1 MLRPTSARAGGDV
14 GTPLRLLLVEDS
26 DDDALLLL
34 RQLGSAGYDVTHR
47 RVDTPNAMQEALDR
61 NTWDLVI
68 SDHSMP
74 QFSGT
79 AALALVQERGLD
91 LPFIFVSGTIGED
104 VAVAAMRAGASDY
117 VLKDKLKRLVPAI
130 ERELR
135 DAEVRRERRRS
146 QEVVLER
153 TRLAVLSSDLGVAL
167 TGVAP
172 FRATLVRCTAA
183 LVRHLDVIGAC
194 LWTFAESTQ
203 GLELQAGT
211 GLSPALA
218 DAYGTVSLDDPLLGN
233 IIRHRRAVH
242 LSAPDLPIPDPAW
255 VERNGIATFAGYPL
269 LVGERTVG
277 VVGVFSRRPLPA
289 FVVESLTAI
298 ADQLAVGIERRRTED
313 ELRQSEER
321 FSRVFRAS
329 PVGIVITTL
338 EEGRYIDANDAFLEL
353 VGRTRDDVQGK
364 TTVELGVWR
373 DAAERARAVAALG
386 TNGTVRDLDL
396 EFRSARGAPRQVL
409 ASIERIELS
418 ARPCLLMLAYDIGD
432 RKRLED
438 QLRQAQKMEAIGRLA
453 GGLAHDFNNLLGVVI
468 GYCDLLFR
476 RLPPELPE
484 RAEIQEIR
492 SAAEGASGLTR
503 QLLAFSRRQ
512 VLEPRVLDLNAVVRR
527 AERMLKPLLGD
538 DISLVIQLGS
548 SPPLVLADAGQVDQ
562 VLMNLAVNS
571 RDAMPRGGRI
581 TIATG
586 EVQFDESTLP
596 ALPGARPGRYAT
608 LTVTDTG
615 TGMDAETIAH
625 IFEPF
630 FTTKDVG
637 QGTGLGLATVYGIVQ
652 QSGGFIAVRS
662 RPGAGTTF
670 QVHLPETSVSPQ
682 PEPVAAATG
691 TARHGGGTILVVEDS
706 AQLREL
712 FRDVLELH
720 GYTVLD
726 APNGRAALDVA
737 AAYKG
742 TIHLLLTDV
751 IMPEMNGRQLAD
763 RLTASRPGI
772 KIMFA
777 SGYSADDLVRHG
789 VEAGMAYMQKP
800 FNPEALARR
809 VNELLG

>member
-1 MLRPTSARAGGDV
+1 MSAPAGDSV

-26 DDDALLLL
+26 DDDAILLL
-34 RQLGSAGYDVTHR
+34 RQLGAAGYDVTHR
-47 RVDTPNAMQEALDR
+47 RVDTPDGMQEALER
-61 NTWDLVI
+61 NVWDLVI
-68 SDHSMP
+68 SDYSMP

-79 AALALVQERGLD
+79 AALALVQERGLE
-91 LPFIFVSGTIGED
+91 LPFIFVSGAIGED
-104 VAVAAMRAGASDY
+104 IAVAAMRAGASDY

-135 DAEVRRERRRS
+135 DAEMRRERRRS

-194 LWTFAESTQ
+194 IWTFSESTR
-203 GLELQAGT
+203 GLQLQAGT

-218 DAYGTVSLDDPLLGN
+218 DAYGTVSLDDPLMGDM
-233 IIRHRRAVH
+233 IRHRRAVH

-277 VVGVFSRRPLPA
+277 VVGVFSRRPLPS

-321 FSRVFRAS
+321 FSRVFRSS

-338 EEGRYIDANDAFLEL
+338 DEGRYIDANDAFLEL
-353 VGRTRDDVQGK
+353 VGRTREDVQGK
-364 TTVELGVWR
+364 TMVELGVWR
-373 DAAERARAVAALG
+373 DAAERARVVETLG
-386 TNGTVRDLDL
+386 GRGTVRDLDL
-396 EFRSARGAPRQVL
+396 EFRSARGVPRQVL

-418 ARPCLLMLAYDIGD
+418 ARPCLLMLAYDISD

-468 GYCDLLFR
+468 GYCDLLLRKF
-476 RLPPELPE
+476 PPELPE
-484 RAEIQEIR
+484 RAEIREIR
-492 SAAEGASGLTR
+492 SAAEGASSLTR

-512 VLEPRVLDLNAVVRR
+512 VLEPRVLDLNAVVRH
-527 AERMLKPLLGD
+527 AERMLQPLLGED
-538 DISLVIQLGS
+538 VSLVTQLG
-548 SPPLVLADAGQVDQ
+548 PTVPLVLADAGQVDQ

-581 TIATG
+581 TIETG
-586 EVQFDESTLP
+586 EAHFDEFTVP
-596 ALPGARPGRYAT
+596 ALPSAHPGRYAT
-608 LTVTDTG
+608 LAVTDTG
-615 TGMDAETIAH
+615 AGMDEETIAH

-630 FTTKDVG
+630 FTTKEVG
-637 QGTGLGLATVYGIVQ
+637 KGTGLGLATVYGIVQ
-652 QSGGFIAVRS
+652 QSGGFIAVS
-662 RPGAGTTF
+662 STPGVGTAF
-670 QVHLPETSVSPQ
+670 RVHLPETNLTVDT
-682 PEPVAAATG
+682 EPVAAAPG
-691 TARHGGGTILVVEDS
+691 TALHGGGTILVVEDS

-726 APNGRAALDVA
+726 APNGRVALEVA
-737 AAYKG
+737 AAHAG

-763 RLTASRPGI
+763 RLTAARPGI
-772 KIMFA
+772 KVMFA

-789 VEAGMAYMQKP
+789 VEAGMTYMQKP

-809 VNELLG
+809 VKDMLG

>member
-1 MLRPTSARAGGDV
+1 M
-14 GTPLRLLLVEDS
+14 GTPLRVLLVEDS
-26 DDDALLLL
+26 ADDARLLV

-47 RVDTPNAMQEALDR
+47 RVDTPDGMQEALDR
-61 NTWDLVI
+61 NIWDIVI
-68 SDHSMP
+68 SDYSMP

-79 AALALVQERGLD
+79 AALSLLQERGLD

-135 DAEVRRERRRS
+135 ESEVRRERRRA

-167 TGVAP
+167 TGVAAL
-172 FRATLVRCTAA
+172 RATLVRCTAA

-194 LWTFAESTQ
+194 IWTFSESAQ
-203 GLELQAGT
+203 ELELQAGS
-211 GLSPALA
+211 GLSPALS
-218 DAYGTVSLDDPLLGN
+218 DAYATVSLDDPLIGN
-233 IIRHRRAVH
+233 IVRQRRAVH
-242 LSAPDLPIPDPAW
+242 LSSVADLAIPDAAW
-255 VERNGIATFAGYPL
+255 VERNRIATFAGCPL
-269 LVGERTVG
+269 LVGNRTVG
-277 VVGVFSRRPLPA
+277 VLGVFSRRPLPS

-298 ADQLAVGIERRRTED
+298 ADQLAVGIERRRAEE
-313 ELRQSEER
+313 ELRQSEEL
-321 FSRVFRAS
+321 FSRVFRSS

-338 EEGRYIDANDAFLEL
+338 DEGRFLDANDAFLTL
-353 VGRTRDDVQGK
+353 LGRTREEMQGR
-364 TTVELGVWR
+364 TTIELGVWR
-373 DAAERARAVAALG
+373 DAAERTRTVEALG
-386 TNGTVRDLDL
+386 THGTVRDLDL
-396 EFRSARGAPRQVL
+396 EFRTARGAIRHVL

-418 ARPCLLMLAYDIGD
+418 GRPCLLMLAYDISD
-432 RKRLED
+432 RMRLED

-476 RLPPELPE
+476 KLPADLPE
-484 RAEIQEIR
+484 RTEIHEIR

-512 VLEPRVLDLNAVVRR
+512 VLEPRVLDLSDVVRR

-538 DISLVIQLGS
+538 DVTLVIQLGTDV
-548 SPPLVLADAGQVDQ
+548 PPVLADAGQIDQ

-581 TIATG
+581 TIETG
-586 EVQFDESTLP
+586 ASRFDETTVP
-596 ALPGARPGRYAT
+596 ALPGASPGPFAT
-608 LTVTDTG
+608 LAVTDTG
-615 TGMDAETIAH
+615 SGMDAETIAH

-630 FTTKDVG
+630 FTTKEVG
-637 QGTGLGLATVYGIVQ
+637 KGTGLGLATVYGIVQ
-652 QSGGFIAVRS
+652 QSSGFIAVS
-662 RPGAGTTF
+662 STLGAGTTF
-670 QVHLPETSVSPQ
+670 RIHLPETNAVPVQPQ
-682 PEPVAAATG
+682 SATPVAT
-691 TARHGGGTILVVEDS
+691 TPHGGGTILVVEDS

-720 GYTVLD
+720 GYNVLD
-726 APNGRAALDVA
+726 AANGRAALEVA
-737 AAYKG
+737 AGFEG
-742 TIHLLLTDV
+742 TIDLLLTDV

-772 KIMFA
+772 KVMFA

-789 VEAGMAYMQKP
+789 VEAGIAYMQKP
-800 FNPEALARR
+800 FSPEALAQKVRD
-809 VNELLG
+809 VLS

>member
-1 MLRPTSARAGGDV
+1 M
-14 GTPLRLLLVEDS
+14 GTPLRVLLVEDS
-26 DDDALLLL
+26 ADDARLLV
-34 RQLGSAGYDVTHR
+34 RQLGTAGYDVTHR
-47 RVDTPNAMQEALDR
+47 RVDTPDAMQEALER
-61 NTWDLVI
+61 NIWDIVI
-68 SDHSMP
+68 SDYSMP

-79 AALALVQERGLD
+79 AALNLVQERGLD
-91 LPFIFVSGTIGED
+91 VPFIFVSGTIGED
-104 VAVAAMRAGASDY
+104 VAVAAMKAGASDY

-135 DAEVRRERRRS
+135 DAEVRRERRRA

-167 TGVAP
+167 TGVAAL
-172 FRATLVRCTAA
+172 RATLVRCTAA

-194 LWTFAESTQ
+194 IWTFADSAR
-203 GLELQAGT
+203 GLELAAGT

-218 DAYGTVSLDDPLLGN
+218 DAYATVSLDDPLIGN
-233 IIRHRRAVH
+233 VARQRRPVH
-242 LSAPDLPIPDPAW
+242 LTAADPLPIPDTAW
-255 VERNGIATFAGYPL
+255 VERNRIATFAGCPL
-269 LVGERTVG
+269 LVGERMVG
-277 VVGVFSRRPLPA
+277 VLGVFSRRTLPS
-289 FVVESLTAI
+289 FVIESLNAI
-298 ADQLAVGIERRRTED
+298 ADQLAVGIERRRAEE

-321 FSRVFRAS
+321 FSRVFRSS

-338 EEGRYIDANDAFLEL
+338 DDGRYLDANDAFLTL
-353 VGRTRDDVQGK
+353 LGRTRDQVQGK
-364 TTVELGVWR
+364 TTIELGVWR
-373 DAAERARAVAALG
+373 DAAERARMVEALG
-386 TNGTVRDLDL
+386 GHGTVRDLDL
-396 EFRSARGAPRQVL
+396 EFRTASGALRNVL

-418 ARPCLLMLAYDIGD
+418 GRPCLLMLAYDISD

-476 RLPPELPE
+476 KLPPDQPE
-484 RAEIQEIR
+484 RAEILEIR
-492 SAAEGASGLTR
+492 QAAEGASGLTR

-512 VLEPRVLDLNAVVRR
+512 VLEPRVLDLNTIVRR

-538 DISLVIQLGS
+538 DVSLMIQLGS
-548 SPPLVLADAGQVDQ
+548 DIPMVLADAGQIDQ

-571 RDAMPRGGRI
+571 RDAMPRGGTI
-581 TIATG
+581 TIETG
-586 EVQFDESTLP
+586 TVRFDVTSVP
-596 ALPGARPGRYAT
+596 ALPGAHPGEFAT
-608 LTVTDTG
+608 LAVTDTG

-630 FTTKDVG
+630 FTTKEVG
-637 QGTGLGLATVYGIVQ
+637 KGTGLGLATVYGIVQ
-652 QSGGFIAVRS
+652 QSSGFISVS
-662 RPGAGTTF
+662 STPGVGTTF
-670 QVHLPETSVSPQ
+670 RVHLPETTAASPEPQ
-682 PEPVAAATG
+682 PVAA
-691 TARHGGGTILVVEDS
+691 TASAPHGGGTILVVEDS

-737 AAYKG
+737 AAHTG
-742 TIHLLLTDV
+742 TIDLLLTDV

-763 RLTASRPGI
+763 RLLATRPGI
-772 KIMFA
+772 KVMFA

-800 FNPEALARR
+800 FSPESLAAK
-809 VNELLG
+809 VKDVLG

>member
-1 MLRPTSARAGGDV
+1 M
-14 GTPLRLLLVEDS
+14 GTPLRVLLVEDS
-26 DDDALLLL
+26 ADDARLLV
-34 RQLGSAGYDVTHR
+34 RQLGTAGYDVTHR
-47 RVDTPNAMQEALDR
+47 RVDTPEAMQEALDGGV
-61 NTWDLVI
+61 WDIVI
-68 SDHSMP
+68 SDYSMP

-79 AALALVQERGLD
+79 AALNLVKERGLD
-91 LPFIFVSGTIGED
+91 VPFIFVSGTIGED
-104 VAVAAMRAGASDY
+104 VAVAAMKAGASDY

-135 DAEVRRERRRS
+135 DAEVRRERHRA

-167 TGVAP
+167 TGVAAL
-172 FRATLVRCTAA
+172 RATLVRCSAA

-194 LWTFAESTQ
+194 IWTLSESAR
-203 GLELQAGT
+203 GLELQAAT

-218 DAYGTVSLDDPLLGN
+218 DAYAMVSLEDPLIGN
-233 IIRHRRAVH
+233 IVRQRRPVH
-242 LSAPDLPIPDPAW
+242 VTVTDPLPIPDAAW
-255 VERNGIATFAGYPL
+255 VERNHIATFAGCPL

-277 VVGVFSRRPLPA
+277 VLGVFSRRPLPS
-289 FVVESLTAI
+289 FVVESLSAI
-298 ADQLAVGIERRRTED
+298 ADQLAVGIERRRAEE

-321 FSRVFRAS
+321 FSRIFRSS

-338 EEGRYIDANDAFLEL
+338 DEGRYLDANDAFLTL
-353 VGRTRDDVQGK
+353 LGRSRDQVQGK
-364 TTVELGVWR
+364 TTIELGVWR
-373 DAAERARAVAALG
+373 DAAARSRMLDALG
-386 TNGTVRDLDL
+386 AHGTVRDLEL
-396 EFRSARGAPRQVL
+396 ECRTASGARRHVL

-418 ARPCLLMLAYDIGD
+418 GRPCLLMLAYDISE

-476 RLPPELPE
+476 KLPPELPE
-484 RAEIQEIR
+484 RAEILEIR
-492 SAAEGASGLTR
+492 HAAEGASGLTR

-512 VLEPRVLDLNAVVRR
+512 VLEPRVLDLNMIVRR

-538 DISLVIQLGS
+538 DVSLVTQLGS
-548 SPPLVLADAGQVDQ
+548 DIPLVLADAGQIDQ

-571 RDAMPRGGRI
+571 RDAMAHGGTL

-586 EVQFDESTLP
+586 TVRFDESSVP
-596 ALPGARPGRYAT
+596 ALPGAVPGQFAT
-608 LTVTDTG
+608 LAVTDTG

-630 FTTKDVG
+630 FTTKEVG
-637 QGTGLGLATVYGIVQ
+637 KGTGLGLATVYGIVQ
-652 QSGGFIAVRS
+652 QSSGFISVS
-662 RPGAGTTF
+662 STVGVGTTF
-670 QVHLPETSVSPQ
+670 RVHLPETTAASPEPQ
-682 PEPVAAATG
+682 PVAA
-691 TARHGGGTILVVEDS
+691 TASTPHGGGTVLVVEDS

-720 GYTVLD
+720 GYKVLD

-737 AAYKG
+737 AGHSG
-742 TIHLLLTDV
+742 TIDLLLTDV

-763 RLTASRPGI
+763 RLLATRPGI
-772 KIMFA
+772 KVMFA
-777 SGYSADDLVRHG
+777 SGYSADDLVGHG

-800 FNPEALARR
+800 FSPESLATK
-809 VNELLG
+809 VKEVLG

>member
-1 MLRPTSARAGGDV
+1 M
-14 GTPLRLLLVEDS
+14 GTPLRVLLVEDS
-26 DDDALLLL
+26 ADDARLLV
-34 RQLGSAGYDVTHR
+34 RQLGTAGYDVTHR
-47 RVDTPNAMQEALDR
+47 RVDTPDAMQDALER
-61 NTWDLVI
+61 SVWDIVI
-68 SDHSMP
+68 SDYSMP

-104 VAVAAMRAGASDY
+104 LAVAAMKAGAADY

-135 DAEVRRERRRS
+135 DAEVRRERRRA
-146 QEVVLER
+146 QEVVVER
-153 TRLAVLSSDLGVAL
+153 TRLAVLSSELGVAL
-167 TGVAP
+167 TGVAAL
-172 FRATLVRCTAA
+172 RATLVRCTAA

-194 LWTFAESTQ
+194 IWTFSETAR

-211 GLSPALA
+211 GLSPLLA
-218 DAYGTVSLDDPLLGN
+218 DAYATVPLDDPLIGN
-233 IIRHRRAVH
+233 IAQQRRPLH
-242 LSAPDLPIPDPAW
+242 LSAIDPLAIPDRTW
-255 VERNGIATFAGYPL
+255 FERNRIATFAGCPL
-269 LVGERTVG
+269 LVGDRTVG
-277 VVGVFSRRPLPA
+277 VMGVFSRRSLPT
-289 FVVESLTAI
+289 FVVESLSAV
-298 ADQLAVGIERRRTED
+298 ADQLAVGIERRRAEE

-321 FSRVFRAS
+321 FSRVFRSS

-338 EEGRYIDANDAFLEL
+338 DDGRYLDANDAFLAL
-353 VGRTRDDVQGK
+353 LGRTREEVRGR

-373 DAAERARAVAALG
+373 DAAQRARMIEALG
-386 TNGTVRDLDL
+386 THGTVRDLDL
-396 EFRSARGAPRQVL
+396 EFRTARGVRHVL

-418 ARPCLLMLAYDIGD
+418 GRPCLLMLAYDMSE

-476 RLPPELPE
+476 KLPQDLPE

-492 SAAEGASGLTR
+492 QAAEGASGLTR

-512 VLEPRVLDLNAVVRR
+512 VLEPRVLDLNGIVRR

-538 DISLVIQLGS
+538 DVSLVMQLDADV
-548 SPPLVLADAGQVDQ
+548 PMVLADEGQIDQ

-571 RDAMPRGGRI
+571 RDAMPRGGTI
-581 TIATG
+581 TIETG
-586 EVQFDESTLP
+586 AARFDETTVP
-596 ALPGARPGRYAT
+596 ALPGACPGAYAT
-608 LTVTDTG
+608 LAVTDTG
-615 TGMDAETIAH
+615 TGMDAMTIAH

-637 QGTGLGLATVYGIVQ
+637 KGTGLGLATVYGIVQ
-652 QSGGFIAVRS
+652 QSSGFIAVTS
-662 RPGAGTTF
+662 TPGVGTTF
-670 QVHLPETSVSPQ
+670 RVHLPETT
-682 PEPVAAATG
+682 VAATPSQPA
-691 TARHGGGTILVVEDS
+691 APPESAPLGGGTILVVEDS
-706 AQLREL
+706 SQLREL

-737 AAYKG
+737 AAHSG
-742 TIHLLLTDV
+742 TIDLLLTDV

-763 RLTASRPGI
+763 RLTVSRPGI
-772 KIMFA
+772 KVMFA
-777 SGYSADDLVRHG
+777 SGYSADDLMRHG
-789 VEAGMAYMQKP
+789 VDAGMVYMQKP
-800 FNPEALARR
+800 FSPEALAHK
-809 VNELLG
+809 VKEVLG

>member
-1 MLRPTSARAGGDV
+1 M
-14 GTPLRLLLVEDS
+14 GTPLRVLLVEDS
-26 DDDALLLL
+26 ADDALLLV
-34 RQLGSAGYDVTHR
+34 RQLGTAGYDVTHR
-47 RVDTPNAMQEALDR
+47 RVDTPDAMQEALER
-61 NTWDLVI
+61 NVWDIVI
-68 SDHSMP
+68 SDYSMP

-79 AALALVQERGLD
+79 AALSMVQERGLD
-91 LPFIFVSGTIGED
+91 LPFIYVSGTIGED
-104 VAVAAMRAGASDY
+104 VAVAAMKAGASDY

-135 DAEVRRERRRS
+135 DAEVRRERRRA
-146 QEVVLER
+146 QEVVVER

-167 TGVAP
+167 TGVATL
-172 FRATLVRCTAA
+172 RATLVRCTAA

-194 LWTFAESTQ
+194 IWTFSESAR
-203 GLELQAGT
+203 GLELAAGT

-218 DAYGTVSLDDPLLGN
+218 DAYAMVSLDDPLIGN
-233 IIRHRRAVH
+233 IVRQRRPVH
-242 LSAPDLPIPDPAW
+242 MTAAEPLPIPDAAW
-255 VERNGIATFAGYPL
+255 VERNHITTFAGCPL

-277 VVGVFSRRPLPA
+277 ALGVFSRRTLPS
-289 FVVESLTAI
+289 FVIESLGSI
-298 ADQLAVGIERRRTED
+298 ADQLAVGIERRRAED

-321 FSRVFRAS
+321 FSRVFRSS

-338 EEGRYIDANDAFLEL
+338 DDGRYLDANDAFLTL
-353 VGRTRDDVQGK
+353 LGRTRDQVEGK
-364 TTVELGVWR
+364 TTIELGVWR
-373 DAAERARAVAALG
+373 DAAERARMVEALG
-386 TNGTVRDLDL
+386 AHGTVRDLDL
-396 EFRSARGAPRQVL
+396 EFRTAGGAPRNVL

-418 ARPCLLMLAYDIGD
+418 GRPCLLMLAYDISD

-476 RLPPELPE
+476 KLPPDLPE
-484 RAEIQEIR
+484 RTEIQEIR
-492 SAAEGASGLTR
+492 TAAEGASGLTR

-512 VLEPRVLDLNAVVRR
+512 VLEPRVLDLNTIVRR

-538 DISLVIQLGS
+538 DVSLVIQLGS
-548 SPPLVLADAGQVDQ
+548 DIPMVLADAGQIDQ

-571 RDAMPRGGRI
+571 RDAMPRGGTI
-581 TIATG
+581 TIETG
-586 EVQFDESTLP
+586 AVRFDEASVP
-596 ALPGARPGRYAT
+596 ALPGARPGEFAT
-608 LTVTDTG
+608 LAVTDTG

-630 FTTKDVG
+630 FTTKEVG
-637 QGTGLGLATVYGIVQ
+637 KGTGLGLATVYGIVQ
-652 QSGGFIAVRS
+652 QSSGFVS
-662 RPGAGTTF
+662 VSSTPGAGTTF
-670 QVHLPETSVSPQ
+670 RLHLPETTTAIPELQ
-682 PEPVAAATG
+682 PAAAT
-691 TARHGGGTILVVEDS
+691 ASAPHGGGTILVVEDS

-720 GYTVLD
+720 GYSVLD

-737 AAYKG
+737 AAHQG
-742 TIHLLLTDV
+742 TIDLLLTDV

-763 RLTASRPGI
+763 RLLATRPGI
-772 KIMFA
+772 KVMFA

-800 FNPEALARR
+800 FSPESLAHK
-809 VNELLG
+809 VKDVLG

>member
-1 MLRPTSARAGGDV
+1 M
-14 GTPLRLLLVEDS
+14 GTPLRVLLVEDS
-26 DDDALLLL
+26 DDDARLLV

-47 RVDTPNAMQEALDR
+47 RVDTPDAMQEALER
-61 NTWDLVI
+61 NVWDVVI
-68 SDHSMP
+68 SDYSMP

-79 AALALVQERGLD
+79 AALALMQERGLD

-135 DAEVRRERRRS
+135 DAEVRRERQRA

-153 TRLAVLSSDLGVAL
+153 TRIAVLSSDLGVAL
-167 TGVAP
+167 TGVAAL
-172 FRATLVRCTAA
+172 RATLVRCTSA

-194 LWTFAESTQ
+194 IWTFSESAQ
-203 GLELQAGT
+203 ALELQAGS
-211 GLSPALA
+211 GLSPALSA
-218 DAYGTVSLDDPLLGN
+218 AYATVSLDDPMIGN
-233 IIRHRRAVH
+233 IVRQRRAVH
-242 LSAPDLPIPDPAW
+242 LPSVADLAIPDAAW
-255 VERNGIATFAGYPL
+255 VERNRISTFAGCPL
-269 LVGERTVG
+269 LVGNRTVG
-277 VVGVFSRRPLPA
+277 VLGVFSRRPLPS

-298 ADQLAVGIERRRTED
+298 ADQLAVGIERRRAEE
-313 ELRQSEER
+313 ELRQSEEL
-321 FSRVFRAS
+321 FSRVFRSS

-338 EEGRYIDANDAFLEL
+338 DEGRFLDANDAFLTL
-353 VGRTRDDVQGK
+353 LGRTREEMQGR
-364 TTVELGVWR
+364 TTIELGVWR
-373 DAAERARAVAALG
+373 DAAERTRIVEALG
-386 TNGTVRDLDL
+386 THGTVRDLDL
-396 EFRSARGAPRQVL
+396 EFRTARGAIRHVL

-418 ARPCLLMLAYDIGD
+418 GRPCLLMLAYDISD
-432 RKRLED
+432 RMRLED

-476 RLPPELPE
+476 KLPADLPE
-484 RAEIQEIR
+484 RAEIHEIR

-512 VLEPRVLDLNAVVRR
+512 VLEPRVLDLNDVVRR

-538 DISLVIQLGS
+538 DVTLVIQLGS
-548 SPPLVLADAGQVDQ
+548 DIPLVLADAGQIDQ

-581 TIATG
+581 TIETG
-586 EVQFDESTLP
+586 ASRFDETTVP
-596 ALPGARPGRYAT
+596 ALPGASPGPFAT
-608 LTVTDTG
+608 LAVTDTG
-615 TGMDAETIAH
+615 SGMDAETIAH

-630 FTTKDVG
+630 FTTKEVG
-637 QGTGLGLATVYGIVQ
+637 KGTGLGLATVYGIVQ
-652 QSGGFIAVRS
+652 QSSGFIAVS
-662 RPGAGTTF
+662 STLGAGTTF
-670 QVHLPETSVSPQ
+670 RIHLPETNAVPVQPQ
-682 PEPVAAATG
+682 SATPAAA
-691 TARHGGGTILVVEDS
+691 APHRGGTILVVEDS

-726 APNGRAALDVA
+726 AANGRAALEVA
-737 AAYKG
+737 AGFVG
-742 TIHLLLTDV
+742 TIDLLLTDV

-772 KIMFA
+772 KVMFA

-800 FNPEALARR
+800 FSPEALAQKVRD
-809 VNELLG
+809 VLG

>member
-1 MLRPTSARAGGDV
+1 M
-14 GTPLRLLLVEDS
+14 GTPLRVLLVEDS
-26 DDDALLLL
+26 DDDARLLV

-47 RVDTPNAMQEALDR
+47 RVDTPDAMQEALER
-61 NTWDLVI
+61 NNWDIVI
-68 SDHSMP
+68 SDYSMP

-79 AALALVQERGLD
+79 AALTLLQEYGLD

-135 DAEVRRERRRS
+135 EAEVRRERRRA

-167 TGVAP
+167 TGVAAL
-172 FRATLVRCTAA
+172 RATLVRCTAA

-194 LWTFAESTQ
+194 IWTFSESSQ
-203 GLELQAGT
+203 GLEQQAES
-211 GLSPALA
+211 GLSPALS
-218 DAYGTVSLDDPLLGN
+218 DAYATVSLDDPLIGN
-233 IIRHRRAVH
+233 IVRQRRAVH
-242 LSAPDLPIPDPAW
+242 LSTADQLSIPDTAW
-255 VERNGIATFAGYPL
+255 VERNRISTFAGCPL
-269 LVGERTVG
+269 LVGNRTVG
-277 VVGVFSRRPLPA
+277 VLGVFSRRPLPS

-298 ADQLAVGIERRRTED
+298 ADQLAVGIERRRAEE
-313 ELRQSEER
+313 ELRQSEEL
-321 FSRVFRAS
+321 FSRVFRSS

-338 EEGRYIDANDAFLEL
+338 DEGRFLDANDAFLTL
-353 VGRTRDDVQGK
+353 LGRTREEMLGR
-364 TTVELGVWR
+364 TTIELGVWR
-373 DAAERARAVAALG
+373 DAAERARTVEALG
-386 TNGTVRDLDL
+386 THGTVRDLDL
-396 EFRSARGAPRQVL
+396 QFRTARGAIRHVL

-418 ARPCLLMLAYDIGD
+418 GRPCLLMLAYDISD
-432 RKRLED
+432 RMRLED

-476 RLPPELPE
+476 KLPADLPE
-484 RAEIQEIR
+484 RAEINEIR

-512 VLEPRVLDLNAVVRR
+512 VLEPRVLDLNDVVRR

-538 DISLVIQLGS
+538 DVTLVIQLGS
-548 SPPLVLADAGQVDQ
+548 DVPLVLADAGQIDQ

-581 TIATG
+581 IIETG
-586 EVQFDESTLP
+586 ASRFDETTVP
-596 ALPGARPGRYAT
+596 ALPGASPGPFAT
-608 LTVTDTG
+608 LAVTDTG
-615 TGMDAETIAH
+615 SGMDAETIAH

-630 FTTKDVG
+630 FTTKEVG
-637 QGTGLGLATVYGIVQ
+637 KGTGLGLATVYGIVQ
-652 QSGGFIAVRS
+652 QSSGFIAVS
-662 RPGAGTTF
+662 STPGAGTTF
-670 QVHLPETSVSPQ
+670 RIHLPETNTTPTQPQSPT
-682 PEPVAAATG
+682 PAAPAP
-691 TARHGGGTILVVEDS
+691 HSGGTILVVEDS

-720 GYTVLD
+720 GYKVLD
-726 APNGRAALDVA
+726 AANGRAALEVA
-737 AAYKG
+737 ARFEG
-742 TIHLLLTDV
+742 TIDLLLTDV

-763 RLTASRPGI
+763 RLTAFRPGI
-772 KIMFA
+772 KVMFA

-800 FNPEALARR
+800 FSPEALAQKVRD
-809 VNELLG
+809 VLG